1 MQKDGTYMFHL
12 DGFIPKLC
20 QLAQQIGEEESAIKL
35 RTVGLKALSAMVQS
49 LFRFFQLFSL
59 LAMWL

>member
-20 QLAQQIGEEESAIKL
+20 QLAQQIGEEESAINL
-35 RTVGLKALSAMVQS
+35 RTVGVKALSAMVQS
-49 LFRFFQLFSL
+49 LCRFFQLFSL
-59 LAMWL
+59 FTMCL